1 MKSNK
6 IVIRWILISN
16 EEKGRLKP
24 FLDLLHSFCNDLY
37 RNHFHVK
44 EPRLIREFL
53 SLSFYAKYR
62 RFFFLFASIHFCDVF
77 FVINRK
83 SFRDHHLFFVR
94 AETAGKFN

>member
-53 SLSFYAKYR
+53 SLSMR
-62 RFFFLFASIHFCDVF
+62 NIDVFFSTHFCDVF

-94 AETAGKFN
+94 AETTGKFN

>member
-53 SLSFYAKYR
+53 SLSMR
-62 RFFFLFASIHFCDVF
+62 NIDVF
-77 FVINRK
+77 FSLRQPIFAMYF
-83 SFRDHHLFFVR
+83 S
-94 AETAGKFN
+94 